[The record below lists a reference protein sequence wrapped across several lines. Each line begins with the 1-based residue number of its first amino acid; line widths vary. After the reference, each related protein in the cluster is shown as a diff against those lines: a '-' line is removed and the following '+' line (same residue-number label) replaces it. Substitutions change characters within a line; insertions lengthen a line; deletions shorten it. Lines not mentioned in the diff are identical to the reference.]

1 VNDTSFYTIGTNT
14 YYFEGLPVQKDI
26 VAAAKT
32 AGVSYPASRLTEGW
46 IGGMAIE
53 AALKAASATGPV
65 TRASVS
71 RAMETLTI
79 DTKGLR
85 GGSIKWTSNNHIR
98 TVQSYRVHR
107 WNGSGLETVGD
118 WRRYEVK

>member
-1 VNDTSFYTIGTNT
+1 
-14 YYFEGLPVQKDI
+14 VQTDI
-26 VAAAKT
+26 LAAAKS
-32 AGVSYPASRLTEGW
+32 AGVSYSATRLTEGW

-53 AALKAASATGPV
+53 AALKAASANGAV
-65 TRASVS
+65 TRASIA

-85 GGSIKWTSNNHIR
+85 GSPINWTSTNHFR

-107 WNGSGLETVGD
+107 WNSTALETVGD